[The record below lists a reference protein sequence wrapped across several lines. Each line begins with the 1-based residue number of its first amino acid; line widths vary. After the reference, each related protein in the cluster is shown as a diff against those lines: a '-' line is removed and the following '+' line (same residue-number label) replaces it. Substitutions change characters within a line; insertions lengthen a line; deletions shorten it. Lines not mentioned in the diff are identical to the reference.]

1 MNRKDDRSGEEAD
14 SAAVATA
21 AEEAVADTEIAEAQ
35 AAATDK
41 GHTSFKV

>member
-21 AEEAVADTEIAEAQ
+21 AEEAVADTETGGK
-35 AAATDK
+35 AADTDQD
-41 GHTSFKV
+41 TSLET